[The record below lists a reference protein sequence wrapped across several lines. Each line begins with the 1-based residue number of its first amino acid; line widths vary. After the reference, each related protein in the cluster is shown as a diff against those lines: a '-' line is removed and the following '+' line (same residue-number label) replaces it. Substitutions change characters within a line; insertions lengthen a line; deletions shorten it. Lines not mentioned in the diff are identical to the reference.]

1 MPITLSNAHR
11 YAYPYVKLIWRLAMA
26 DLYDLAAP
34 KKATNLS
41 LNSDLLER
49 ARELKVNL
57 SATLEQALSNKLKSV
72 EAEKWKRE
80 NKAAVEAYN
89 EFIAE
94 NGCLSDEYREF

>member
-1 MPITLSNAHR
+1 
-11 YAYPYVKLIWRLAMA
+11 MA